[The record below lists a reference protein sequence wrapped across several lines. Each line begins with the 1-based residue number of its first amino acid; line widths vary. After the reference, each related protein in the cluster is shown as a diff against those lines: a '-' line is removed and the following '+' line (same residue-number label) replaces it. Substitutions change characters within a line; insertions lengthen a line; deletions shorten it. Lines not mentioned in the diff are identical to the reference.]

1 MSTDHASNEISI
13 KIDYVDGLWMASAR
27 GNKPYEHLFLF
38 SSRDG
43 PTQAINNMIEGAKY
57 IASCQ
62 SDNEGFA
69 IQKAFIERF
78 IAAVLGTVSVEIE

>member
-13 KIDYVDGLWMASAR
+13 KIDYVDGVWWASAR
-27 GNKPYEHLFLF
+27 GSEQHEILSVFA
-38 SSRDG
+38 SRDG
-43 PTQAINNMIEGAKY
+43 PVPAIWNMIEGAKY